1 MDADG
6 RKCLEAL
13 DYPALFH
20 LGARCHTQVPKKK
33 VLAANGRGWTQML
46 GSLGLPGAIPSWS
59 AVPYASPQEKSF
71 SRKWT
76 RMDANAWKP
85 WTTRRYSILERGAI
99 RKSPQEK
106 SFSPK
111 WTRMDANAWKPRT
124 TRRHSILER
133 GAIRK
138 SP

>member
-13 DYPALFH
+13 DYPAPFH

-46 GSLGLPGAIPSWS
+46 GSLGLPGAIPFWS
-59 AVPYASPQEKSF
+59 AVPYASPPREKF
-71 SRKWT
+71 SRKC
-76 RMDANAWKP
+76 
-85 WTTRRYSILERGAI
+85 LEALD
-99 RKSPQEK
+99 
-106 SFSPK
+106 F
-111 WTRMDANAWKPRT
+111 

-138 SP
+138 SPRKKFS